1 MSRVGVE
8 SALDALQ
15 LRGANVLVHT
25 KLSAMGLASED
36 ASWLCEAV
44 LTHVGHSGTVVMP
57 SFTTSRTLFDPENPA
72 LAFHPD
78 LPVDGEI
85 GVVAETFRRRPAV
98 LRSNHPTHSFASVG
112 PQSRLILSTQ
122 RDNNP
127 LGPIKKL
134 NVMQGHV
141 VLLGT
146 PLKECT
152 AIHLAEE
159 MAPYPYLGRATALR
173 INAAG
178 YEERVVVEH
187 LPGCGE
193 AFARLETRF
202 DPSDVLTVDL
212 GSVVVRKIPVRY
224 LVRLATAGL
233 AADPAFFVCE
243 NVTCESCARK
253 RAAIDAKAA
262 RTPPR
267 P

>member
-25 KLSAMGLASED
+25 KLSAMGLASDD

-134 NVMQGHV
+134 Q
-141 VLLGT
+141 
-146 PLKECT
+146 
-152 AIHLAEE
+152 
-159 MAPYPYLGRATALR
+159 
-173 INAAG
+173 
-178 YEERVVVEH
+178 
-187 LPGCGE
+187 
-193 AFARLETRF
+193 
-202 DPSDVLTVDL
+202 LTVGEYVL
-212 GSVVVRKIPVRY
+212 VEQQNANEASVFTGQAAVHLEFGFVKPSVAVGFYRFSDTIR
-224 LVRLATAGL
+224 AG
-233 AADPAFFVCE
+233 
-243 NVTCESCARK
+243 
-253 RAAIDAKAA
+253 
-262 RTPPR
+262 
-267 P
+267 